1 MAPPRKSVSRGNG
14 DLGDDPERANRT
26 APRAARPPPR
36 LLPSKRGRR
45 REQESESETPI
56 GAEVE
61 SATPIPQ
68 EAPEEALAGFQLE
81 GEGLDALDPEVGSQT
96 MNLKVEALDR
106 GGGGKPGA
114 DGRDGRDDDDGS
126 EGGEEVDDTTRGGP
140 STTLEIIDGPD
151 AGRKRLFKGARLVIG
166 RIPGVDLLLKDQ
178 SVSRRHV
185 ELVQDEGGVLL
196 RDLGSG
202 NGTTVNGAQ
211 VTEKKL
217 EHGDE
222 IRVGKTTIRFVDEV
236 AFRKAREEAEKKEAE
251 EKAKAEA
258 DEKARAEQAAADQAG
273 KSGAPVEE
281 GPKAAVPVW
290 RHMSRRMRL
299 AAVGLGLAAAL
310 AIGVVGVRLRRQF
323 QVEAAQAAAEQ
334 KMQDARAAASA
345 ADYETAVR
353 LVEEAE
359 ELVPGIDES
368 KLGSQGREALALRRL
383 LDEAKAHI
391 AAQRFEDA
399 KRALDQAPPG
409 AKESEEVK
417 AQLRKDLERAEFA
430 HKKEQLDELLAG
442 GDLEAAKGVL
452 GELPAGQKADSA
464 RKIADFERQLK
475 AQKKGEVRH
484 KAQQGA
490 SAVSR
495 RQAER
500 EEERLAAFTAVER
513 KFAAGEWERAAS
525 ECTRVIEQA
534 GDDEELKARAR
545 MLETAMPSF
554 GRAFDEGMKKYRQGA
569 LAQAAKP
576 LRAAFELFGRMQLRR
591 NKYQSELEPK
601 LGEASLVAGREA
613 LVRDDLPT
621 AFQAFR
627 DAAKIDPSDP
637 KAQAGLSNVEAKA
650 DELFQLAERQRES
663 DPAGALKRFRIV
675 AQSTDPSW
683 LVHEKALIHIAVMAP

>member
-1 MAPPRKSVSRGNG
+1 MAPPRKSVSHGNG
-14 DLGDDPERANRT
+14 DLENDPERANKT
-26 APRAARPPPR
+26 GHRAARPPPR
-36 LLPSKRGRR
+36 LLPSKRGRKKD
-45 REQESESETPI
+45 EAPETPTPSEVESETPSPHKAR
-56 GAEVE
+56 AE
-61 SATPIPQ
+61 AF
-68 EAPEEALAGFQLE
+68 AGSQLE
-81 GEGLDALDPEVGSQT
+81 GEGLDALDPEIGSQT
-96 MNLKVEALDR
+96 MNLKVEAL
-106 GGGGKPGA
+106 GGGGKPGGE
-114 DGRDGRDDDDGS
+114 DGEDGDR
-126 EGGEEVDDTTRGGP
+126 GEAVDDTTGVGP

-151 AGRKRLFKGARLVIG
+151 AGRKRVFRGARMVIG
-166 RIPGVDLLLKDQ
+166 RIPGVNLLLKDQ
-178 SVSRRHV
+178 SVSRRHI
-185 ELVQDEGGVLL
+185 ELVQDDGGVLL

-202 NGTTVNGAQ
+202 NGTTVNGAP

-222 IRVGKTTIRFVDEV
+222 IRIGQTTIRFVDEV
-236 AFRKAREEAEKKEAE
+236 AFRKAREEAERKEAE

-258 DEKARAEQAAADQAG
+258 DEKAKAAQAAADQAAKG
-273 KSGAPVEE
+273 ETPAKES
-281 GPKAAVPVW
+281 PKATVP
-290 RHMSRRMRL
+290 SAGRRMRL
-299 AAVGLGLAAAL
+299 AAVGLGVAVVL
-310 AIGVVGVRLRRQF
+310 AIGVAGGVHLRRQS

-353 LVEEAE
+353 LVEDAE
-359 ELVPGIDES
+359 KLVPGIDES
-368 KLGSQGREALALRRL
+368 KLGSQAREELALRRVI
-383 LDEAKAHI
+383 DEAKAHI
-391 AAQRFEDA
+391 AAHRFEDA
-399 KRALDQAPPG
+399 KRVLDKAPAG
-409 AKESEEVK
+409 SNEGEEVK
-417 AQLRKDLERAEFA
+417 AHLRKDLDRAEIA
-430 HKKEQLDELLAG
+430 YKKEQLGELLAG

-452 GELPAGQKADSA
+452 GELPASQKADSA

-475 AQKKGEVRH
+475 TQKKVEVRY

-490 SAVSR
+490 SAASR

-500 EEERLAAFTAVER
+500 EEEMLAALTTVER
-513 KFAAGEWERAAS
+513 KFAGGEWERAAS

-554 GRAFDEGMKKYRQGA
+554 GRAYDEGMKKYRQGA
-569 LAQAAKP
+569 LGQAAKP
-576 LRAAFELFGRMQLRR
+576 LRAASELFGRMQLRR
-591 NKYQSELEPK
+591 NKYQSELESK

-627 DAAKIDPSDP
+627 DAAKLDPSDP

-650 DELFQLAERQRES
+650 EDLFQLADRLRAS
-663 DPAGALKRFRIV
+663 DPAGALRRFRIV